1 MNTGM
6 AAAPRGRTDD
16 IVRHSLKADL
26 GLNRSFSVF
35 VNELAINAA

>member
-1 MNTGM
+1 VKWPN
-6 AAAPRGRTDD
+6 D
-16 IVRHSLKADL
+16 IIGHSRLLQQNPLKADL